1 MIDGVRKDLIAAEER
16 ELARA
21 REQFGEAYHS
31 HHEAYGVLAEELYEV
46 DREKEWIKFYTGDL
60 LRALHLNNDD
70 ATQMALENLRG
81 AALRAA
87 CELVQVAAVCR
98 KAMPDQGVCS
108 DA

>member
-1 MIDGVRKDLIAAEER
+1 MIEGVHKDLLIAEKH

-21 REQFGEAYHS
+21 REQFGEKYHS

-46 DREKEWIKFYTGDL
+46 DREKEWIKFYTNDL
-60 LRALHLNNDD
+60 LIALHLNNSD

-81 AALRAA
+81 AALRTA

-98 KAMPDQGVCS
+98 KAMPDQEVCS

>member
-1 MIDGVRKDLIAAEER
+1 MLDGVHKDLVVAEER

-21 REQFGEAYHS
+21 REQFGEKYHS

-46 DREKEWIKFYTGDL
+46 DREKEWIKFYTNDL
-60 LRALHLNNDD
+60 LLALHLNNDD
-70 ATQMALENLRG
+70 SAQMAFENLRG
-81 AALRAA
+81 AALRTA

-98 KAMPDQGVCS
+98 KAMPDQEVCS

>member
-1 MIDGVRKDLIAAEER
+1 MIDGVRKDLAVAEER

-21 REQFGEAYHS
+21 REQFGEKYHS

-46 DREKEWIKFYTGDL
+46 DREKEWIKFYTDDL
-60 LRALHLNNDD
+60 LRALHLNNAD
-70 ATQMALENLRG
+70 AMQMALENLRG

-98 KAMPDQGVCS
+98 KAMPDQEACS

>member
-1 MIDGVRKDLIAAEER
+1 MIDGVRKDLIVADEH

-21 REQFGEAYHS
+21 REQFGEKYNS

-46 DREKEWIKFYTGDL
+46 EREDEWIKTYTGDL
-60 LRALHLNNDD
+60 LSALHLNDD
-70 ATQMALENLRG
+70 DETKMALENLRC

-98 KAMPDQGVCS
+98 KAMPDQEVCS
-108 DA
+108 DD

>member
-1 MIDGVRKDLIAAEER
+1 MIDGVHKDLIVAEEH

-46 DREKEWIKFYTGDL
+46 ERENEWVKFYTNDL
-60 LRALHLNNDD
+60 LRALHLNKDD
-70 ATQMALENLRG
+70 AMQMALENLRG

-98 KAMPDQGVCS
+98 KAMPDQEVCS